1 MRSRFLTLPF
11 LCWSQKALANVEK
24 TIFLGPT
31 PIPIPSANPSLDAL
45 HLDDLSPT
53 ASSRKV
59 QLESQ
64 FPTDTHPLGIS
75 TWLLLKDLE
84 EGRRYEVRICWA
96 ATQPTSFTLRTHELD
111 AVLETPDLI
120 TSLWAYSTPRAE
132 KSGKPSRKPDPPKAA
147 EDELAST
154 LFLEI
159 LAAADYFTANATL
172 MRHPPL
178 VNAELIL
185 DPFLFN
191 IIPRSLLPTIGLIA
205 IVAIVSYILARW
217 ITSQLRGIIAASVG
231 GDTQH
236 KKRTTKKK
244 Q

>member
-1 MRSRFLTLPF
+1 MRSRLLALPL
-11 LCWSQKALANVEK
+11 LCWAQVALANVEK
-24 TIFLGPT
+24 AIFLGPA

-45 HLDDLSPT
+45 HLDDLNPT
-53 ASSRKV
+53 APSRIV

-64 FPTDTHPLGIS
+64 FPTDAQLLGTP

-111 AVLETPDLI
+111 AVFETPELI

-132 KSGKPSRKPDPPKAA
+132 KADKLPSKPDSKTAK
-147 EDELAST
+147 DEQSST

-159 LAAADYFTANATL
+159 LAAADYFTTNATL

-205 IVAIVSYILARW
+205 VVAVVSYILARW
-217 ITSQLRGIIAASVG
+217 ITSQLKGIVAASVS

-236 KKRTTKKK
+236 RKKTKKK
-244 Q
+244 E